1 MRKKCRNSRR
11 EVLRNFPAFWAL
23 IPLLTVLLLSLASR
37 PGGLLLPACA
47 APTKPASAGDVPAS
61 LPPLTLRT
69 PSDFVEIDKKNGTLF
84 AENADQLE
92 ERATLL
98 RIFLPENQAH
108 FYNEGKRHA
117 LTRQLAVYTI
127 KNPEGAPFDKESAS
141 LLGRVLEEGFLSFDK
156 VSPPTLR
163 DSLALEDTL
172 LQAARN
178 GRNVLLDSRI
188 TENLHLFQYQLAYSL
203 MPGHDS
209 TIADDRMVTSLTT
222 IMLLV
227 RGHIVFIC
235 ASSINRQAPL
245 YDDAAWTRDAAQKY
259 METLLADNKKN

>member
-1 MRKKCRNSRR
+1 MPQFPPGGSAKLPG
-11 EVLRNFPAFWAL
+11 VLGFDSPADR
-23 IPLLTVLLLSLASR
+23 VASR
-37 PGGLLLPACA
+37 ARLTAWR
-47 APTKPASAGDVPAS
+47 PASSRLCSADKTRPRRGRSRV
-61 LPPLTLRT
+61 PPLTLRT

-84 AENADQLE
+84 AENADQLG

-98 RIFLPENQAH
+98 RLFLLENQAH

-127 KNPEGAPFDKESAS
+127 KNPEGTPFDKESAS

-235 ASSINRQAPL
+235 ASSINTQAPL